1 MKRLTCALTVILC
14 SSATVAQTR
23 LLTSTLPCSRA
34 SALVA
39 EAGSIVMNTTP
50 TTYDRFVR
58 NSSFCAVSETGIPAI
73 VRSADNPHCQIGF
86 RCGGVSKGGG
96 GS

>member
-1 MKRLTCALTVILC
+1 MKRLTCALTAILC
-14 SSATVAQTR
+14 SSATLAQTR

-39 EAGSIVMNTTP
+39 EAGAIVMNTTS

-58 NSSFCAVSETGIPAI
+58 NSSFCAAGEAGITAI
-73 VRSADNPHCQIGF
+73 VHSADNPQCVIGF
-86 RCGGVSKGGG
+86 RCGGVSKG
-96 GS
+96 SS